1 MSYLSKDTHFSQK
14 LFAATNALQAQG
26 PEIKQDQQWIAIF
39 TFLFGHSL
47 IFKAK

>member
-26 PEIKQDQQWIAIF
+26 PGNQTRSAMDCDIHFSIWS
-39 TFLFGHSL
+39 LFD
-47 IFKAK
+47 I